1 MNKIQLIQLNFIPS
15 KTSHPKQDVKKVAKF
30 VKVRKSSYIDRFY
43 KRGVLGL
50 LIANVSI

>member
-15 KTSHPKQDVKKVAKF
+15 KTSHPKQDVKNF
-30 VKVRKSSYIDRFY
+30 VKVGKSSYLDRFY
-43 KRGVLGL
+43 ERGVLGL